1 MEVVPP
7 LRPSTVCFWG
17 LAVMSALSLGGR
29 LEAGPLLPDHYNRAQ
44 NGGVFHG
51 LHGDLV
57 ANATLA
63 RRQNQ
68 IRAAANDATDT
79 SENPTSTG
87 EGDSEGVF
95 EGGSDED
102 SRAEEEQGNDSDS
115 EDESPSPL
123 MTSFPDSPY
132 RLKSDPKRR
141 RSDLLAP
148 IFSLLLPGL
157 DQWIEGQ
164 TVSALAYSGLAAGS
178 LVYYAEVERN
188 DHVREHQLQLR
199 REAEAKGDE
208 KVKTIDQRDV
218 AYRKYIL
225 GALLYQGAGG
235 FSSYHAF
242 RSAVRSRQHLGQY
255 QFLTT
260 EESPTDLL
268 KAPFNFSYIKRAST
282 YVPLAIGL
290 GLAGLRLASE
300 PPEGQQRDRLTG
312 ADAFFTGAFSMNAG
326 THEEAV
332 FRGWLLPY
340 AREYIGSPFWANVG
354 QALLF
359 AAAHMNTNSTPLPQ
373 LLLGYHLGN
382 VVMDDQWR
390 LGEAI
395 FIHVW
400 WDVLAFASAYSYKEV
415 TKSTKALAAVPV
427 FWLPPLELAF

>member
-1 MEVVPP
+1 VPQ
-7 LRPSTVCFWG
+7 T
-17 LAVMSALSLGGR
+17 
-29 LEAGPLLPDHYNRAQ
+29 
-44 NGGVFHG
+44 
-51 LHGDLV
+51 DLV
-57 ANATLA
+57 ADATLVSREDQ
-63 RRQNQ
+63 RRT
-68 IRAAANDATDT
+68 AAKEDPGT
-79 SENPTSTG
+79 SENTARG
-87 EGDSEGVF
+87 EAGGSE
-95 EGGSDED
+95 EASDGGSDED
-102 SRAEEEQGNDSDS
+102 SGTEEEESDSGS
-115 EDESPSPL
+115 EDEYPSIL
-123 MTSFPDSPY
+123 MKSFPESPY
-132 RLKSDPKRR
+132 GLKRDPNRR

-164 TVSALAYSGLAAGS
+164 TVSALAYTGIAAGS
-178 LVYYAEVERN
+178 LAYAAEVERS
-188 DHVREHQLQLR
+188 DHVREHQLKLQ

-255 QFLTT
+255 QFLTA
-260 EESPTDLL
+260 EESPMELL
-268 KAPFNFSYIKRAST
+268 KAPFKFSYMKRAST

-300 PPEGQQRDRLTG
+300 PPEGYQKDRLTG

-340 AREYIGSPFWANVG
+340 GTEYVGSPFWANVG
-354 QALLF
+354 QAVLF
-359 AAAHMNTNSTPLPQ
+359 AAAHLNTNSTPLPQ

-382 VVMDDQWR
+382 VVMNDQWR

-415 TKSTKALAAVPV
+415 SKNTKALAAVPV